1 MRDECDGS
9 LLFEATIFLDDLQER
24 LPPEELHHHVGGVV
38 LLEEREDFDDARV
51 LELGQPLALGE
62 KLVLFLPIFQMGNH
76 PTRLNR
82 CSISR
87 AALDLRK
94 EFLDRNRSFQS
105 GVTAK
110 IGDSESSLS
119 QDFSDGIQIA
129 LQPRTD
135 RQSEG

>member
-1 MRDECDGS
+1 MS
-9 LLFEATIFLDDLQER
+9 
-24 LPPEELHHHVGGVV
+24 
-38 LLEEREDFDDARV
+38 
-51 LELGQPLALGE
+51 
-62 KLVLFLPIFQMGNH
+62 NH

-82 CSISR
+82 RPVPR

-110 IGDSESSLS
+110 IGDPESSLS
-119 QDFSDGIQIA
+119 QDFSDRIQTA

-135 RQSEG
+135 RQSGG